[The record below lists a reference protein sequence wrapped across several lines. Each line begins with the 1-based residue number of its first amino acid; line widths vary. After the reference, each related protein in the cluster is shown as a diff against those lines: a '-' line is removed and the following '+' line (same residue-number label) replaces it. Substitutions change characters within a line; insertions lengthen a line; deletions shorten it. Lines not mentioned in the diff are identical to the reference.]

1 MSKFQGLGAYRV
13 LDLTDEKGYLC
24 GKILGDLGA
33 EVLKIEPPGG
43 ERGRW
48 LPPFYHNKPNPE
60 KSLQWWAFNTSK
72 KSLTLDI
79 AVDGDKKIFLEL
91 VKKSDIVIE
100 SFKPGYLKTLGLDYE
115 SLHRINQQIIMVD
128 ISGFGQE
135 GPYSGYNSPDIVIQA
150 MSGYMNLIGNMDR
163 PPLRISVPQ
172 AYLHACNDAATGVL
186 MALFYRE
193 RTGKGQRV
201 DVVAQECI
209 VWETFSNHS
218 WYEFRKII
226 PNRLEAGN
234 GSLNPGSTALPA
246 IFECKDGFV
255 VFTPESGQQGPL
267 TINFLKWMEEQ
278 GVRDEVLSA
287 YDWTLKAQPRE
298 LTNEEREKIRAES
311 MELRLRFV
319 KMLLNKTKR
328 ELFNGAIERGF
339 MLAPVNS
346 IHDILNEKH
355 FAERGFW
362 QAVKYKGIGRQ
373 LLHPGAPFRIGDNG
387 YKIRNRAPL
396 IGEDNKEILGNRLK
410 SLRKSLRD
418 YEKEDISEIYQGIHV
433 LDMTWVTV
441 GPRAVRYLADHGAT
455 VVKIEAPGRPDI
467 GRLVPP
473 YRDDIPHPDRSV
485 WFANYNLN
493 RYGTSIDIS
502 KPEGKE
508 IALKLIQW
516 ADVIIESYRPGV
528 MKKLGLDY
536 ESVKNL
542 NPGLI
547 YASTSQMGQFGS
559 AYRFGGYGHHAAGM
573 TGFSEITG
581 WPDRPPKGV
590 FWAYTD
596 HIAPQFLI
604 TAITTALLERRR
616 TGKGQYIDQSQN
628 ESGIQFL
635 AVPLLDY
642 QANGRVN
649 TRVGNRDPYAAPHG
663 AFRCKGADRWC
674 VIGIFT
680 EEEWRVFCRVTDKPE
695 LIRNQR
701 FATLFT
707 RKENEDELERIVETW
722 TVNLTPYEVMD
733 RLQSVGI
740 AAGVVKN
747 AEDIDIDPQLA
758 LRQHYI
764 TVNHSVM
771 GKHLADTLPPKFSA
785 SPAQLHLPSPCI
797 GEHNAQ
803 VCSEM
808 LGMTDEE
815 FVNAIVAG
823 AFGTQ

>member
-1 MSKFQGLGAYRV
+1 MADFQGLRAYRV
-13 LDLTDEKGYLC
+13 LDLTNEKGYLC

-43 ERGRW
+43 DIGRR
-48 LPPFYHNKPNPE
+48 LPPFYHDKPDPE

-79 AVDGDKKIFLEL
+79 SSGGDREKFLEL
-91 VKKSDIVIE
+91 VKKSDIIIE
-100 SFKPGYLKTLGLDYE
+100 SFKPGYLRTLELDYDN
-115 SLHRINQQIIMVD
+115 LHRINQQIIMVN
-128 ISGFGQE
+128 ISGFGQD
-135 GPYSGYNSPDIVIQA
+135 GPYAGFNAPDIVIQA
-150 MSGYMNLIGNMDR
+150 MAGYMNLIGNMDR

-201 DVVAQECI
+201 DVSAQECI

-218 WYEFRKII
+218 WYEFRKVI

-234 GSLNPGSTALPA
+234 GSLNPGSAALPA

-278 GVRDEVLSA
+278 GVQDEILSA

-298 LTNEEREKIRAES
+298 LTNEEREKIRTES
-311 MELRLRFV
+311 MEMRLRFV

-346 IHDILNEKH
+346 IPEILSEKH
-355 FAERGFW
+355 FTERGFW
-362 QAVKYKGIGRQ
+362 QAVKYPGIAKKI
-373 LLHPGAPFRIGDNG
+373 LHPGAPFRIGGNG
-387 YKIRNRAPL
+387 YKIRSRSPL
-396 IGEDNKEILGNRLK
+396 IGEHNRELLAKGLK
-410 SLRKSLRD
+410 SWHSPRSKN
-418 YEKEDISEIYQGIHV
+418 EKEDVNEIFQGIKV
-433 LDMTWVTV
+433 LDLTWVTV

-473 YRDDIPHPDRSV
+473 YREDIPHPDRSA

-502 KPEGKE
+502 KPEGKA
-508 IALKLIQW
+508 IALKLMQW

-536 ESVKNL
+536 ESVKDL
-542 NPGLI
+542 NPKLI
-547 YASTSQMGQFGS
+547 YASTSQMGQSGPAS
-559 AYRFGGYGHHAAGM
+559 HFGGYGHHAAGM
-573 TGFSEITG
+573 TGFTEITG

-604 TAITTALLERRR
+604 TAITTALLERYR

-628 ESGIQFL
+628 ESGMQFL

-663 AFRCKGADRWC
+663 AFRCKGDDRWC
-674 VIGIFT
+674 VIGVFA
-680 EEEWRVFCRVTDKPE
+680 EEEWRVFCRVIDKPE
-695 LIRNQR
+695 LMTDQR
-701 FATLFT
+701 FATLKT
-707 RKENEDELERIVETW
+707 RKENEDELERIIETW
-722 TVNLTPYEVMD
+722 TMNFTPYEVMQ
-733 RLQSVGI
+733 RLQSAGI
-740 AAGVVKN
+740 AAGIVKN
-747 AEDIDIDPQLA
+747 AEDIDADPQLA

-764 TVNHSVM
+764 AVNHSVM
-771 GKHLADTLPPKFSA
+771 GNHLADTLPPKFSE
-785 SPAQLHLPSPCI
+785 SPAKLRLPSPCI
-797 GEHNAQ
+797 GEHNAY
-803 VCSEM
+803 VCSDM

-815 FVNAIVAG
+815 FVNAMVAG